1 MGHQARST
9 NPASKNGSLYF
20 LKMDLAVPINRSEV
34 NQNSC
39 ILTIL
44 FKSCTFASVK
54 QLVLISLLCLGNYA
68 AGQKPVVLK
77 SKFFGTYKG
86 DIASFQLDSG
96 KELVDVDSSTIQ
108 VTIADS
114 TIEMNIGKNV
124 LKGKYTVMFEAKTY
138 YLLDCKIEGQ
148 LAGERIVVYKKG
160 KKISRD
166 GLYPQPS
173 ATLYRSKD

>member
-1 MGHQARST
+1 M
-9 NPASKNGSLYF
+9 
-20 LKMDLAVPINRSEV
+20 
-34 NQNSC
+34 
-39 ILTIL
+39 TIL
-44 FKSCTFASVK
+44 GKSCTFVTVKRVILILCIGFGSVAF
-54 QLVLISLLCLGNYA
+54 S
-68 AGQKPVVLK
+68 QKPIVLK

-96 KELVDVDSSTIQ
+96 KELVDVDSSMIQ

-114 TIEMNIGKNV
+114 TVDIQVGKNT
-124 LKGKYTVMFEAKTY
+124 LKGTYSVMFEAKTY
-138 YLLDCKIEGQ
+138 YLLDCKIKDQ

-173 ATLYRSKD
+173 ATLYRIKD

>member
-1 MGHQARST
+1 VKHWIVICLFFL
-9 NPASKNGSLYF
+9 GSQVF
-20 LKMDLAVPINRSEV
+20 S
-34 NQNSC
+34 
-39 ILTIL
+39 
-44 FKSCTFASVK
+44 
-54 QLVLISLLCLGNYA
+54 
-68 AGQKPVVLK
+68 QKPVVLK

-86 DIASFQLDSG
+86 EIASFQMDSG
-96 KELVDVDSSTIQ
+96 KELVDVDSSMIA

-114 TIEMNIGKNV
+114 TVEIAVGKNQ

-173 ATLYRSKD
+173 ATLSRSKD

>member
-1 MGHQARST
+1 M
-9 NPASKNGSLYF
+9 
-20 LKMDLAVPINRSEV
+20 
-34 NQNSC
+34 
-39 ILTIL
+39 
-44 FKSCTFASVK
+44 
-54 QLVLISLLCLGNYA
+54 
-68 AGQKPVVLK
+68 VLK

-86 DIASFQLDSG
+86 DIASFQMDSG
-96 KELVDVDSSTIQ
+96 KELVDVDSSMISI
-108 VTIADS
+108 TIADS
-114 TIEMNIGKNV
+114 TVEIAVGKNQ

-166 GLYPQPS
+166 GLYAQPS